1 MLEPGGEPELAKAAP
16 AAEPGPP
23 FSRQTGKRES
33 HNPLVTTVVKQ
44 TGSGS
49 VADAATSHLSNQRW
63 AQSFFDIIDRAI
75 LAPDYLTAAAAD

>member
-1 MLEPGGEPELAKAAP
+1 
-16 AAEPGPP
+16 
-23 FSRQTGKRES
+23 
-33 HNPLVTTVVKQ
+33 VVKQ